1 LKVDDGQDA
10 NASMVTLQS
19 VGITTPPAT
28 DLVQVEKELGAQ
40 STPVE
45 RSIIPA
51 MATSTV
57 EKDRPGV
64 ERFYTAGAGLFSSG
78 AKPDEVEG
86 ADKAQRPP
94 VERFETAQE
103 DLSTLAGAQAKI

>member
-19 VGITTPPAT
+19 VGITTPPAV

-40 STPVE
+40 ATHAE
-45 RSIIPA
+45 RPIIPA
-51 MATSTV
+51 AAIGTV

-78 AKPDEVEG
+78 AKLDEVEG
-86 ADKAQRPP
+86 AYKAQRPA

-103 DLSTLAGAQAKI
+103 DLSARAGAQAKI